1 MTPLKWLSAVVGF
14 LGLLALVAAI
24 IYFTVP
30 AHSLPSFLGP
40 LHGSLV
46 APNAHRKRRGEG
58 AIGLAVVLWVIAGI
72 IFYIDRRS
80 SAPTTADKAA
90 ADQPAADQP
99 AADHTATD
107 QPAS

>member
-1 MTPLKWLSAVVGF
+1 MTPMRWLAAVIGF
-14 LGLLALVAAI
+14 LGLLALIAGI

-58 AIGLAVVLWVIAGI
+58 AIALAVVLWIIAGVV
-72 IFYIDRRS
+72 FYIDRRS
-80 SAPTTADKAA
+80 STK
-90 ADQPAADQP
+90 PATEP
-99 AADHTATD
+99 S
-107 QPAS
+107 AS